1 MNLEDLERI
10 LTLDNLERRQLQQF
24 ERHQDSILNELI
36 LTSHPQRNARSSHAY
51 EAAISA
57 PMLLGEAYIRQ
68 P

>member
-36 LTSHPQRNARSSHAY
+36 LTSHPQSNARSSHAY